1 MPDHPKTQPS
11 KMLNAD
17 LIVGTVS
24 LALSALVYFSTRE
37 LSKLGGVF
45 VDYVLVALTVLAVLT
60 LIKGFVKPERI
71 EFFESAL
78 ERNNV
83 LVGIIILLIYLILLP
98 LIGFLPASYAFYFCF
113 NLYLANERFSTK
125 NIVSSIILTAIVVTA
140 FYFIFHNFLEVPL
153 PEGKWFE

>member
-1 MPDHPKTQPS
+1 MTDHPETQSS

-98 LIGFLPASYAFYFCF
+98 FIGFLPASYAFYFCF
-113 NLYLANERFSTK
+113 NLYLADERFSTK
-125 NIVSSIILTAIVVTA
+125 NIVTSLVLTAVVVTA

>member
-1 MPDHPKTQPS
+1 MPDHPETQSS

-98 LIGFLPASYAFYFCF
+98 FIGFLPASYAFYFCF
-113 NLYLANERFSTK
+113 NLYLADERFSTK
-125 NIVSSIILTAIVVTA
+125 NIVTSLVLTAVVVTA

-153 PEGKWFE
+153 PEGIWFE

>member
-1 MPDHPKTQPS
+1 MLVRHGEHPP
-11 KMLNAD
+11 AE
-17 LIVGTVS
+17 
-24 LALSALVYFSTRE
+24 LAKVVLTRGLSA
-37 LSKLGGVF
+37 
-45 VDYVLVALTVLAVLT
+45 TVLAILT
-60 LIKGFVKPERI
+60 LIKGFIKPERI

-113 NLYLANERFSTK
+113 NLYLADERFSTK
-125 NIVSSIILTAIVVTA
+125 NIVSSIVLTAVVVTT